1 MIHLTAQAEAYAAV
15 LPEMRAHYP
24 AHWRELALDQESI
37 ALDMDYARYAQLDA
51 AGALSVVTLR
61 CKGALVGYC
70 IMLVMPGLHY
80 RSTPE
85 ARMDIYYVAPDYRG
99 RMGGVRLFRAV
110 EKELKRRGIKRIYV
124 GSKLHRDSSRLFVA
138 LGYRPIE
145 TWFSK
150 LVEG

>member
-1 MIHLTAQAEAYAAV
+1 
-15 LPEMRAHYP
+15 
-24 AHWRELALDQESI
+24 
-37 ALDMDYARYAQLDA
+37 
-51 AGALSVVTLR
+51 
-61 CKGALVGYC
+61 
-70 IMLVMPGLHY
+70 
-80 RSTPE
+80 
-85 ARMDIYYVAPDYRG
+85 MDIYYVAPDYRG